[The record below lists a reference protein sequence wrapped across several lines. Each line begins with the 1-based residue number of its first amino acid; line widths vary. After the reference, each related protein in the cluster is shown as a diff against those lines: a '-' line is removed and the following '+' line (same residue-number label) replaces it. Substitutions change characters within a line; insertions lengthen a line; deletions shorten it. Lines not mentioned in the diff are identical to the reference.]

1 MRRPSPKPIFSKPL
15 LQAVRVL
22 LARTEGT
29 PMRYSCNST
38 VIAGLLFCL
47 GAGTTLAQV
56 PVNDAANLAKAQ
68 EIASS
73 TRQILET
80 DREILTNTQRTLQAI
95 TGDRSSVAQ
104 GSLAQMALGGGFT
117 MASAPSLGSV
127 ISGGTLA
134 FGGMGSDAQG
144 IVSNLIN
151 GLQLVR
157 SITGLINGSSRPT
170 DQAYQ
175 NSVNVAATI
184 TGLVSATQGA
194 VQQRSSAFMQGGNQ
208 IGSAPDL
215 KGSID
220 QNTQVQ
226 IQTGQTVNELTGV
239 VNTAVTAT
247 NQANLDRLA
256 AASAAA
262 NAMTYRPFNAT
273 NTPDGAAR

>member
-1 MRRPSPKPIFSKPL
+1 MNLPHTRAL
-15 LQAVRVL
+15 NVL
-22 LARTEGT
+22 W
-29 PMRYSCNST
+29 
-38 VIAGLLFCL
+38 AGLAFML
-47 GAGTTLAQV
+47 GMTSAHAQV

-68 EIASS
+68 EIATS

-80 DREILTNTQRTLQAI
+80 DREVLTNTQRTLQAI
-95 TGDRSSVAQ
+95 TGDRSSAAQ
-104 GSLAQMALGGGFT
+104 GSLAQMALGGGFN

-127 ISGGTLA
+127 ISGGTLT

-157 SITGLINGSSRPT
+157 SLTGLINGTARPT

-175 NSVNVAATI
+175 NSVNVSATI
-184 TGLVSATQGA
+184 TGLVSSTQGA
-194 VQQRSSAFMQGGNQ
+194 IQQRSSAFMQGGSQ
-208 IGSAPDL
+208 IGSAQDL
-215 KGSID
+215 KGSVD

-226 IQTGQTVNELTGV
+226 IQTGQTINELTGV

-262 NAMTYRPFNAT
+262 NAMTYRPF
-273 NTPDGAAR
+273 GQQGQ

>member
-1 MRRPSPKPIFSKPL
+1 MNLPHTKAL
-15 LQAVRVL
+15 NVL
-22 LARTEGT
+22 W
-29 PMRYSCNST
+29 
-38 VIAGLLFCL
+38 AGLALML
-47 GAGTTLAQV
+47 GMASAHAQV

-68 EIASS
+68 EIATS

-80 DREILTNTQRTLQAI
+80 DREVLTNTQRTLQAI
-95 TGDRSSVAQ
+95 TGDRSSAAQ
-104 GSLAQMALGGGFT
+104 GSLAQMALGSGFN

-127 ISGGTLA
+127 ISGGTLT

-157 SITGLINGSSRPT
+157 SLTGLINGTARPT

-175 NSVNVAATI
+175 NSVNVSATI
-184 TGLVSATQGA
+184 TGLVSSTQGA
-194 VQQRSSAFMQGGNQ
+194 IQQRSSAFMQGGSQ
-208 IGSAPDL
+208 IGSAQDL
-215 KGSID
+215 KGSVD

-226 IQTGQTVNELTGV
+226 IQTGQTINELTGV

-262 NAMTYRPFNAT
+262 NAMTYRPF
-273 NTPDGAAR
+273 GQQGQ

>member
-1 MRRPSPKPIFSKPL
+1 MTNLMQPEIWMQRRALRAL
-15 LQAVRVL
+15 LPGLILVLGTGIAV
-22 LARTEGT
+22 
-29 PMRYSCNST
+29 
-38 VIAGLLFCL
+38 
-47 GAGTTLAQV
+47 AQV

-73 TRQILET
+73 TRQILDT
-80 DREILTNTQRTLQAI
+80 DKEILTNTKKTLEAV

-104 GSLAQMALGGGFT
+104 GSLAQMALGGGFS
-117 MASAPSLGSV
+117 MGNAPSLGSV

-157 SITGLINGSSRPT
+157 SLTGLINGTSRPT

-184 TGLVSATQGA
+184 TGLVSSTQGA
-194 VQQRSSAFMQGGNQ
+194 VQQRSSAFMQGGSQ

-262 NAMTYRPFNAT
+262 NAMTYRSFSST

>member
-1 MRRPSPKPIFSKPL
+1 
-15 LQAVRVL
+15 
-22 LARTEGT
+22 
-29 PMRYSCNST
+29 MRYSCNST
-38 VIAGLLFCL
+38 AIAGLLFCL
-47 GAGTTLAQV
+47 GAGPTLAQV

>member
-1 MRRPSPKPIFSKPL
+1 MRHARI
-15 LQAVRVL
+15 R
-22 LARTEGT
+22 LALSGF
-29 PMRYSCNST
+29 
-38 VIAGLLFCL
+38 LFCL
-47 GAGTTLAQV
+47 GSGAGLAQV

-104 GSLAQMALGGGFT
+104 GSLAQMALGGGFS
-117 MASAPSLGSV
+117 MGNAPSLGSV

-157 SITGLINGSSRPT
+157 SITGLINGSNRPT

-184 TGLVSATQGA
+184 TGLVSSTQGA
-194 VQQRSSAFMQGGNQ
+194 VQQRSSAFMQGGSQ
-208 IGSAPDL
+208 IGTAQDL

-273 NTPDGAAR
+273 NTPNGAVR

>member
-1 MRRPSPKPIFSKPL
+1 MRHSSICTGL
-15 LQAVRVL
+15 
-22 LARTEGT
+22 
-29 PMRYSCNST
+29 
-38 VIAGLLFCL
+38 AGLLFCL
-47 GAGTTLAQV
+47 PCGTVFAQV

-220 QNTQVQ
+220 QNTQAQ